1 MPGVKVTFLDI
12 APILAGLQARAQRLL
27 VSHPRV
33 HEVSLF
39 GSLMRGTYGPGS
51 DADLL
56 VLLDTDA
63 RRFVDRI
70 PEFLEQFS
78 GLGIAVDVFPY
89 TLGEIAAMQ
98 DVAFVKT
105 ALAERSVLA
114 SRDSGA
120 STATSAAI
128 FE

>member
-12 APILAGLQARAQRLL
+12 APILAGLKARAQRLL

-33 HEVSLF
+33 REVSLF
-39 GSLMRGTYGPGS
+39 GSLVRGTYGPGS